1 MVRAPREETE
11 KGGRLKEAITFD
23 TGALISLERGE
34 QRMGRVFVH
43 ARSQCIPMFASADAV
58 AEWWRGRTDV
68 REKLLRALVIE
79 PLSTRIAKNAG
90 EALAAVKG
98 ATTIDAIVMATA
110 ALRGGVVYT
119 SDFGDL
125 ERLRSHFRGV
135 RVLTVQQRRAPTP
148 RPR

>member
-1 MVRAPREETE
+1 
-11 KGGRLKEAITFD
+11 
-23 TGALISLERGE
+23 
-34 QRMGRVFVH
+34 
-43 ARSQCIPMFASADAV
+43 MFAPADAV

-68 REKLLRALVIE
+68 REKMLRALVIE
-79 PLSTRIAKNAG
+79 PLSARIARSAG

-125 ERLRSHFRGV
+125 DRLRSHFRDV
-135 RVLTVQQRRAPTP
+135 RVLSV
-148 RPR
+148 